1 MKNKLRMF
9 LCAVLSTSLL
19 LSAPV
24 LIQAADAQDATQD
37 TEKKQDLAGLKYDH
51 SLELQISFQ

>member
-9 LCAVLSTSLL
+9 LCVVLSTSLL

-24 LIQAADAQDATQD
+24 LIQAADAQETTED
-37 TEKKQDLAGLKYDH
+37 TETKQRPCRA
-51 SLELQISFQ
+51 EI

>member
-24 LIQAADAQDATQD
+24 LIQAADAQETTED
-37 TEKKQDLAGLKYDH
+37 TETKQDLAGLKYDH
-51 SLELQISFQ
+51 SLELQY